1 MERKL
6 EEDIGAENIP
16 QKSCVIPYR
25 ITNGE
30 LEFLLVTSIKKHKWI
45 FPKGYI
51 EFNLSAF
58 ESAKKEAYEE
68 AGVIGENETLELGA
82 FELKRKNEISLVKV
96 FSMEVT
102 KELKD
107 YPEKNL
113 RKRKWFT
120 FEEAMDRMDSAEIK
134 NYLLK
139 LKQDIK
145 PTNRNSS

>member
-1 MERKL
+1 L
-6 EEDIGAENIP
+6 EENIGTENIP
-16 QKSCVIPYR
+16 LKSCVIPYR
-25 ITNGE
+25 VVDGE
-30 LEFLLVTSIKKHKWI
+30 IELLLITSIKKQKWI

-82 FELKRKNEISLVKV
+82 FELKKKNEISLIKV

-120 FEEAMDRMDSAEIK
+120 FTDAVDKMENSEIK
-134 NYLLK
+134 KYLLK
-139 LKQDIK
+139 LKQDLK
-145 PTNRNSS
+145 PANQNPT

>member
-1 MERKL
+1 M
-6 EEDIGAENIP
+6 NIDNNGKS
-16 QKSCVIPYR
+16 QIEFNQSCVIPYR
-25 ITNGE
+25 ISNGE
-30 LEFLLVTSIKKHKWI
+30 LELLLITSIKKQKWI

-51 EFNLSAF
+51 EFNLSPF

-82 FELKRKNEISLVKV
+82 FELKKKNRSSHIKV

-113 RKRKWFT
+113 RKRKWFSLS
-120 FEEAMDRMDSAEIK
+120 EANETIENVEIK
-134 NYLLK
+134 NFISK
-139 LKQDIK
+139 LKTNIK
-145 PTNRNSS
+145 SFNQNPA